1 MKLINYAECQKLI
14 VNELNKL
21 PTYIDGQ
28 YCKHNASMRGGIH
41 RALKC
46 LEKCQLYIPM
56 RDCKYGKWLI
66 HSDSHHPYCSIC
78 KEEPQNCV
86 LTKYCPNCGAKMV
99 VTNTQ

>member
-1 MKLINYAECQKLI
+1 MKLINYAECQHLI

-21 PTYIDGQ
+21 PTYTNGK

-46 LEKCQLYIPM
+46 LEKCQLYVPTT
-56 RDCKYGKWLI
+56 DCRYGKWLI
-66 HSDSHHPYCSIC
+66 NSDSYYPYCSLC
-78 KEEPQNCV
+78 KEEPQNGIM
-86 LTKYCPNCGAKMV
+86 TKSCPNCGAKMV